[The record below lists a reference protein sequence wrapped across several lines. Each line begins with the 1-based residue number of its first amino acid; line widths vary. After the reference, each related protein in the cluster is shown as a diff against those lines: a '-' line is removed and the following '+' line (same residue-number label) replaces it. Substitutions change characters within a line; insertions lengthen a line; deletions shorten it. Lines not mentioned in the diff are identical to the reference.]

1 MPRRRS
7 PSPQTTKVLLAMAD
21 QPATWRYGYD
31 LGTEVGL
38 KSGSL
43 YPILMRLADRALL
56 DSAWEETPPLGRP
69 ARHLYRLTTKGLALA
84 ASVRP
89 AAGPRPGAG
98 RNWAPPRDRRVGGP
112 IVIGA
117 VVWVLVR
124 AVRAMRRVPRGS
136 DSRRAPSRRKT
147 T

>member
-1 MPRRRS
+1 MSRRRS

-69 ARHLYRLTTKGLALA
+69 ARHLYRLTTKGLSLA

-89 AAGPRPGAG
+89 AAAHGQARLQLGTA
-98 RNWAPPRDRRVGGP
+98 
-112 IVIGA
+112 
-117 VVWVLVR
+117 
-124 AVRAMRRVPRGS
+124 
-136 DSRRAPSRRKT
+136 T
-147 T
+147 